1 MKMKINT
8 QAVEGYFSATHI
20 CKTRSGIYV
29 PLSEVLPDHLKN
41 KIFDVKKQN
50 LVVNLGRKEMAW
62 SLGGYYQTQSMNA
75 PYIHSLILGDGNKS
89 GNLPNLSDTG
99 LVQEI
104 QTLAGAPSGTFLIN
118 DVSEPSPEI
127 SFPPVVWRGGGSST
141 TWLSVAQ
148 TISINGDNETILT
161 DSTVNF
167 NTLSVQL
174 TDQVTI
180 DDSTTNPSVLG
191 VREVRSA
198 TELVLN
204 NPYGVTDTNVR
215 YRVGTPG
222 TQMLLTKIVE
232 GNSFPQATW
241 GPSIIVKEAG
251 LLYNN
256 GSLFNRVVF
265 APDNEEQGLLIQSD
279 EALGVE
285 VSVRFEWLITV

>member
-1 MKMKINT
+1 MRMKT
-8 QAVEGYFSATHI
+8 QTEFVEGYFSATHI
-20 CKTRSGIYV
+20 CKTRSGIYI
-29 PLSEVLPDHLKN
+29 PLHEAIPRDLAG
-41 KIFDVKKQN
+41 KIFDIKKKN
-50 LVVNLGRKEMAW
+50 LVVNQGRKEMAW
-62 SLGGYYQTQSMNA
+62 NLGGFYQTQSMVA
-75 PYIHSLILGDGNKS
+75 PYIHSLVLGNGNKT

-99 LVQEI
+99 MVQEI
-104 QTLAGAPSGTFLIN
+104 QNLSGAPAGTFLISN
-118 DVSEPSPEI
+118 ASDPSPEI
-127 SFPPVVWRGGGSST
+127 TFPPVVWRGGGSST

-174 TDQVTI
+174 TDQVTL

-198 TELVLN
+198 TQLVLN

-215 YRVGTPG
+215 YRIGTPG
-222 TQMLLTKIVE
+222 TQMLLTKIIE
-232 GNSFPQATW
+232 GNDFAQATW

-251 LLYNN
+251 LLFNN